1 MTSLARRRLVL
12 VLSFLGESLAHAQ
25 TPAAKPTRVALY
37 ASVGAEL
44 TQYDVNVDSAAL
56 TKRASVTLPA
66 NVQYAWPHP
75 SKQFL
80 YVAWSNGGP
89 VGAGSAP
96 PPSGTQ
102 HGVTAFRI
110 DPASGALHTLGKAV
124 SLPSRP
130 IHISVDP
137 DGTHVLIAYNDPS
150 GVTVH
155 RLNPDGTIAAQV
167 KQPAGLDL
175 GIYAHQIR
183 VDPSGQMA
191 ILVTRGNGPTRDK
204 PEDPGA
210 LKILGYQ
217 DGALS
222 NRLSIAPN
230 GGFDFQPRHLDFH
243 PSQPWIFVS
252 LERQSKLQVY
262 QKLTSGTLNPVA
274 LFTKDSL
281 TDPAHVHSGQAAGTV
296 HIHPNG
302 RIVYQANRASGTVD
316 FEGKPVFAGGEN
328 AIAVYSINPNT
339 GEPTV
344 LQNADT
350 HGMSPRTFALDPSA
364 RILVAAN
371 QVPFLLREGSKVTSI
386 PASLAVYRIA
396 NDGRL
401 TYIRKYDV
409 EATNTH
415 SLFWMG
421 LIPLR

>member
-1 MTSLARRRLVL
+1 MRIVTN
-12 VLSFLGESLAHAQ
+12 LAHLRFILAILPLIAPLICAQ
-25 TPAAKPTRVALY
+25 APKRVALY

-44 TQYDVNVDSAAL
+44 TQYDVDLDSATL
-56 TKRASVTLPA
+56 TKRASVMLPA

-89 VGAGSAP
+89 VGPSTGAP
-96 PPSGTQ
+96 PTGTL

-110 DPASGALHTLGKAV
+110 DPASGALHPLGQPVMLA
-124 SLPSRP
+124 SRP

-137 DGTHVLIAYNDPS
+137 AGTHVLIAYNDPS

-167 KQPAGLDL
+167 KQSPGLDL

-183 VDPSGQMA
+183 VDPSGKMA
-191 ILVTRGNGPTRDK
+191 ILVTRGNGPTRAK
-204 PEDPGA
+204 AEDPGA

-217 DGALS
+217 DGALT

-230 GGFDFQPRHLDFH
+230 GGFNFQPRHLDFH
-243 PSQPWIFVS
+243 PTQPWIFVS

-262 QKLTSGTLNPVA
+262 GKLPNGTLNPVA

-281 TDPAHVHSGQAAGTV
+281 TDPAHTHPGQAAGTI

-302 RIVYQANRASGTVD
+302 RLVYQANRASDTVD
-316 FEGKPVFAGGEN
+316 FQSQQVFAGGEN
-328 AIAVYSINPNT
+328 AIAVYSINPQS
-339 GEPTV
+339 GEPTL
-344 LQNADT
+344 LQNAET

-371 QVPFLLREGSKVTSI
+371 QVPFLLREGAKVTPV

-396 NDGRL
+396 NDGKL
-401 TYIRKYDV
+401 TYVRKYDV
-409 EATNTH
+409 AATNPH

-421 LIPLR
+421 LVPLP

>member
-1 MTSLARRRLVL
+1 MTSRLRHWLVL
-12 VLSFLGESLAHAQ
+12 GFVLVATSVI
-25 TPAAKPTRVALY
+25 AKPSRVALY

-44 TQYDVNVDSAAL
+44 TQYDVDLDGAAL
-56 TKRASVTLPA
+56 TKRASVMLPA

-75 SKQFL
+75 SKQIL

-96 PPSGTQ
+96 PPSGNQ
-102 HGVTAFRI
+102 HGVTAFHI
-110 DPASGALHTLGKAV
+110 DPSGALHPFGQPVAL
-124 SLPSRP
+124 LWRP

-137 DGTHVLIAYNDPS
+137 AGTHVLIAYNNPS
-150 GVTVH
+150 GLTVH
-155 RLNPDGTIAAQV
+155 RLNLDGTIGEQV
-167 KQPAGLDL
+167 KQSAGLDF

-191 ILVTRGNGPTRDK
+191 ILVTRGNGPTPAK

-210 LKILGYQ
+210 IKVFGYH
-217 DGALS
+217 DGALT

-243 PSQPWIFVS
+243 PSQPWVFVS

-262 QKLTSGTLNPVA
+262 RKLANGTLNPAA

-281 TDPAHVHSGQAAGTV
+281 TDPAHVHSGQQASTI

-302 RIVYQANRASGTVD
+302 RIVYQGNRASDTVD
-316 FEGKPVFAGGEN
+316 FAGQQVFVGGEN
-328 AIAVYSINPNT
+328 AIAVYSINQQT
-339 GEPTV
+339 GEPT
-344 LQNADT
+344 LLENADT

-364 RILVAAN
+364 SILVAAN
-371 QVPFLLREGSKVTSI
+371 QVPYLLREGAKVTPV

-396 NDGRL
+396 KDGRL

-409 EATNTH
+409 EATNAH

-421 LIPLR
+421 LIPLP

>member
-1 MTSLARRRLVL
+1 MTSLARYGLVL
-12 VLSFLGESLAHAQ
+12 VFSLLASSAIAQ
-25 TPAAKPTRVALY
+25 PQRVALY

-44 TQYDVNVDSAAL
+44 SQYDVNVDDATL
-56 TKRASVTLPA
+56 TKRTSVTLPA

-75 SKQFL
+75 AKQIL

-96 PPSGTQ
+96 PPSGSQ

-110 DPASGALHTLGKAV
+110 DPASGALHALGQPVAL
-124 SLPSRP
+124 SARP

-137 DGTHVLIAYNDPS
+137 AGTHVLIAYNDPS

-155 RLNPDGTIAAQV
+155 RLNPDGTLAEQV
-167 KQPAGLDL
+167 KQSAGLDF

-191 ILVTRGNGPTRDK
+191 TLVTRGNGPTATK

-210 LKILGYQ
+210 IKVFGYH
-217 DGALS
+217 DGVLS

-230 GGFDFQPRHLDFH
+230 GGFNFQPRHLDFH
-243 PSQPWIFVS
+243 PSQPWVFVS

-262 QKLTSGTLNPVA
+262 QKLANGTLDPVA

-281 TDPAHVHSGQAAGTV
+281 TDPVHVHSGQQASTV
-296 HIHPNG
+296 HVHPNG
-302 RIVYQANRASGTVD
+302 RIVYQGNRASDTVD
-316 FEGKPVFAGGEN
+316 FQGQQVFVGGEN
-328 AIAVYSINPNT
+328 AIAVYSINQQT
-339 GEPTV
+339 GEPT
-344 LQNADT
+344 LIENADT

-371 QVPFLLREGSKVTSI
+371 QVPYLLREGAEVTPV

-396 NDGRL
+396 KDGKL
-401 TYIRKYDV
+401 TYVRKYDV
-409 EATNTH
+409 EATNPH

-421 LIPLR
+421 LIPLP

>member
-1 MTSLARRRLVL
+1 MSSLARHRLIL
-12 VLSFLGESLAHAQ
+12 VFALLATSVIAQ
-25 TPAAKPTRVALY
+25 PTRVALY

-44 TQYDVNVDSAAL
+44 TQYDVNLDGATL
-56 TKRASVTLPA
+56 TKRTSVTLPA

-89 VGAGSAP
+89 VGPSTGA
-96 PPSGTQ
+96 PPSGTL

-110 DPASGALHTLGKAV
+110 DPASGALHPLGQPV
-124 SLPSRP
+124 MLPSRP

-137 DGTHVLIAYNDPS
+137 AGTHVLIAYNDPS

-155 RLNPDGTIAAQV
+155 RLNPDGTIVGQV
-167 KQPAGLDL
+167 KQTGLDV

-183 VDPSGQMA
+183 VDPSGKMA
-191 ILVTRGNGPTRDK
+191 ILVTRGNGPTRAK
-204 PEDPGA
+204 AEDPGA
-210 LKILGYQ
+210 LKVLGYQ
-217 DGALS
+217 DGVLT

-230 GGFDFQPRHLDFH
+230 GGFNFQPRHLDFH
-243 PSQPWIFVS
+243 PTQPWIFVS

-262 QKLTSGTLNPVA
+262 GKLANGTLNPVA

-281 TDPAHVHSGQAAGTV
+281 TDPAHVNPGQAAGTV

-302 RIVYQANRASGTVD
+302 RIVYQANRASDTVD
-316 FEGKPVFAGGEN
+316 FQGQQVFAGGEN
-328 AIAVYSINPNT
+328 AIAVYSINPQS
-339 GEPTV
+339 GEPTL

-371 QVPFLLREGSKVTSI
+371 QVPFLLREGTKVTPV

-396 NDGRL
+396 NDGKL
-401 TYIRKYDV
+401 TYARKYDV
-409 EATNTH
+409 AATNPH

-421 LIPLR
+421 LVALP